1 MKPWLESIR
10 GEAPRV
16 QRVRHEVVAR
26 EVRVAEVRP
35 LGPHLLRVTF
45 AGPSLAGFVSLSF
58 DDHVKFI
65 FRNAQGDTVKRDYTP
80 RACDPVAATLALE
93 FALHEHGPAS
103 DWARQAQIGQV
114 VTVAGPRGSRILP
127 PDLDWHL
134 LIGDLSALPAIARRL
149 EELPAHSRAIVRLRV
164 PDEAARIDLA
174 SQADADLQWLTSDED
189 LLASLRALPPLA
201 GEGYA
206 WAAGETGLMKRVRD
220 LLAGECGIPRHAM
233 RVAAYWRH
241 GVADF
246 HETIAE

>member
-1 MKPWLESIR
+1 MKEWLESILR
-10 GEAPRV
+10 KEPRV

-26 EVRVAEVRP
+26 EVRVADVRQ
-35 LGPHLLRVTF
+35 LSPHLLRVTF
-45 AGPSLAGFVSLSF
+45 TGPSLAGFVSLSF

-65 FRNAQGDTVKRDYTP
+65 FRTAQGDTVMRDYTP
-80 RACDPVAATLALE
+80 RAYDPAAATLALE

-103 DWARQAQIGQV
+103 DWARQAQLGQV

-127 PDLDWHL
+127 LDLDWHL

-149 EELPAHSRAIVRLRV
+149 EELPADSRVIVRLRV
-164 PDEAARIDLA
+164 PDEAARIDLPA
-174 SQADADLQWLTSDED
+174 AGGSDVQWFTSDDD

-201 GEGYA
+201 GDGFA

-220 LLAGECGIPRHAM
+220 VLAAGCGVPRYAM